1 MQLCNFSQLSYQNF
15 EISNQYSDKEVKYVC
30 FFYFEICILKQAY
43 VENTILKFFIALKI
57 SRLLYWLKSN

>member
-30 FFYFEICILKQAY
+30 FFILKFFLKQAY
-43 VENTILKFFIALKI
+43 VENTILKFFFEL
-57 SRLLYWLKSN
+57 N